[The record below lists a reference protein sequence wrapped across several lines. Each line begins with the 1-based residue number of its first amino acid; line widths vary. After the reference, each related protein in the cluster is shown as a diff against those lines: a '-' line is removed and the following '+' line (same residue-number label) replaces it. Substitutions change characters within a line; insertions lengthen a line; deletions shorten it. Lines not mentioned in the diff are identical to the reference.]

1 MIMVVLV
8 LVMVMGLS
16 LRVYVDLLHL
26 DIVLEQSFEP
36 FEAFTE
42 TVNLSTFNV

>member
-8 LVMVMGLS
+8 LVMG
-16 LRVYVDLLHL
+16 LRVYVDLFHL

-36 FEAFTE
+36 FEALTE